1 MNICVYGASSNAID
15 KRYILAG
22 EILGKE
28 LARRG
33 HTLVFGGGANG
44 LMGAVARGATKG
56 NGKIIG
62 IAPSFFNVDGL
73 LYDKCTEFI
82 YTETMRERKQ
92 LLEDSSDAFV
102 MSPGGVGT
110 FEEFFEVITLKQLAQ
125 HNKAIAVLNTLGYY
139 DPLNRLMQ
147 QTAESGFMREE
158 SLGLYRSFAE
168 PNDVLDYIEGYIPQ
182 KFTLADMKHI
192 K

>member
-22 EILGKE
+22 EILGEE

-44 LMGAVARGATKG
+44 LMGAVARGAAKG

-92 LLEDSSDAFV
+92 LLEDNSDAFV

-168 PNDVLDYIEGYIPQ
+168 PKDVLDYIEGYIPQ